1 MLAESVA
8 MAPDAAP
15 QGLRARRRRFT
26 EDEIERAAID
36 LFVAR
41 GFDTV
46 TVRDIA
52 DAVDISERTFY
63 RYFPTKE
70 AVLRRDLDRR
80 VEQLEDALD
89 ARPDDEPVLQAVHGA
104 LLELAERYEADRDRV
119 MSWSQV
125 RAATPGLDARLG
137 AYDHA
142 FVGSVTEMIA
152 ERLGVDPATDLR
164 VRTCAAA
171 LLAATSSASTLWLTR
186 GAHGPLVPMVR
197 AALELVETGLRAD
210 LDDRGNRRRRPLRS
224 I

>member
-1 MLAESVA
+1 
-8 MAPDAAP
+8 MAVDAVP
-15 QGLRARRRRFT
+15 GGLRARRRRFT

-46 TVRDIA
+46 TVREIA

-70 AVLRRDLDRR
+70 AVLRRELDRR
-80 VEQLEDALD
+80 VEQLQDALD
-89 ARPDDEPVLQAVHGA
+89 ARPPDEPVLAAVHGA
-104 LLELAERYEADRDRV
+104 LLELAEHYEADRARV
-119 MSWSQV
+119 MSWSRV

-152 ERLGVDPATDLR
+152 ERLGVDPASDLR
-164 VRTCAAA
+164 ARTCAAA
-171 LLAATSSASTLWLTR
+171 LLAATSSASTLWLAR
-186 GAHGPLVPMVR
+186 GADGPLVPMVR

-210 LDDRGNRRRRPLRS
+210 LEQPKPRGKRPLRS

>member
-1 MLAESVA
+1 
-8 MAPDAAP
+8 MAGDAAP
-15 QGLRARRRRFT
+15 GGLRARRRRFT

-36 LFVAR
+36 LFVTR

-46 TVRDIA
+46 TVREIA

-89 ARPDDEPVLQAVHGA
+89 ARSPDEPVLDAVHGA
-104 LLELAERYEADRDRV
+104 LLELAAHYEADRDRV
-119 MSWSQV
+119 MSWSRV

-152 ERLGVDPATDLR
+152 ERLGVDPTSDLR
-164 VRTCAAA
+164 ARTCAAA
-171 LLAATSSASTLWLTR
+171 LLAATSSASSLWLSR
-186 GAHGPLVPMVR
+186 GADEPLVPMVR

-210 LDDRGNRRRRPLRS
+210 LEKPVRRGTRPLRS

>member
-1 MLAESVA
+1 MAAEVQ
-8 MAPDAAP
+8 PR
-15 QGLRARRRRFT
+15 GLRERRRRLT
-26 EDEIERAAID
+26 EDEIERVAID

-46 TVRDIA
+46 TVREIA
-52 DAVDISERTFY
+52 DAADISERTFY
-63 RYFPTKE
+63 RYYPTKE

-89 ARPDDEPVLQAVHGA
+89 ARPDDEPVLDAVHGA
-104 LLELAERYEADRDRV
+104 LLELAERYEGDRDRV
-119 MSWSQV
+119 MGWSRV

-164 VRTCAAA
+164 ARTCASA
-171 LLAATSSASTLWLTR
+171 LLAASNSASTLWLAR
-186 GAHGPLVPMVR
+186 GADGPLVPMVR
-197 AALELVETGLRAD
+197 AALELVETGLRTD
-210 LDDRGNRRRRPLRS
+210 LDAPKPRRQRRLRS